1 MNNAAVTLAID
12 DPRWLRLALEH
23 PAAAAYHHPAWARA
37 LAGAY
42 GFRPFV
48 LGVEEGDELVA
59 GMPVMEVRGVL
70 RGHRL
75 ISLPFSDHVPPLAD
89 PALLPALTAALEEA
103 RRALG
108 CGRAEIHA
116 AIDPTMGRASGDR
129 VSGIWRGAPM
139 YLHTTDLGSTDPHVL
154 DGEGSLDGLFERL
167 HRTRVRQPIERAS
180 EAGVEVRRGTE
191 WEDVAAFYELH
202 TATRRRLGTPVQP
215 LRFFRML
222 WGEMLRPGLGFVAL
236 ARHGGR
242 DVAGGLFLRSRD
254 VMSYKFG
261 ASSDQGRDIFA
272 NHLLLWQTMVW
283 SWGAGCRIFDWGKT
297 DMVHQSLRS
306 FKLGWASREVETSA
320 TVLAGREP
328 SIHPS
333 ATHEFVGRLIKRSPL
348 WVCRALGRMLY
359 RQFA

>member
-23 PAAAAYHHPAWARA
+23 PAATAYHHPAWARA

-48 LGVEEGDELVA
+48 LALAQGEDLVA
-59 GMPVMEVRGVL
+59 GMPVMEARGVL

-89 PALLPALTAALEEA
+89 AASLPALMAALDGA
-103 RRALG
+103 RRSLG
-108 CGRAEIHA
+108 CRRAEIHA
-116 AIDPTMGRASGDR
+116 AIGPIPGDGMPY
-129 VSGIWRGAPM
+129 VWRGAPM
-139 YLHTTDLGSTDPHVL
+139 YLHTTDLHTSGPHAA
-154 DGEGSLDGLFERL
+154 DREESLDGLFQRL
-167 HRTRVRQPIERAS
+167 HRTRVRQPIERARD
-180 EAGVEVRRGTE
+180 AGVEVRRGTE

-202 TATRRRLGTPVQP
+202 VATRRRLGTPVQP

-242 DVAGGLFLRSRD
+242 DVAGGLFLRSSG

-261 ASSDQGRDIFA
+261 ASSDPGRDVFA

-306 FKLGWASREVETSA
+306 FKLGWASREVEMSA